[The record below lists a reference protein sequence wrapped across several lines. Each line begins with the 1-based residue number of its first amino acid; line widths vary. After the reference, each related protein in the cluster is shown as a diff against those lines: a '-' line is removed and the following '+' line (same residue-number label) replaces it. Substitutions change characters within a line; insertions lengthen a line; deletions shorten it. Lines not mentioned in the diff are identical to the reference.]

1 MNARLAFA
9 TLEISFTATAASPP
23 WLGSLTKNPP
33 GNFAEPRPLR
43 AIYHFGWSGLT
54 AATGEAHFNRVS
66 PDRFQLDATGHTVGL
81 ARALWRYD
89 VTYRALDNAHTLMP
103 IETNQDEVFRS
114 KKVGTHLTFG
124 SSGVTRSRTDGN
136 TPTTTK
142 DFTFPHV
149 LSLSAA
155 MLYLRSQPLQEHD
168 VYRVVVY
175 PTTSP
180 YLATIT
186 VTGHEKISLR
196 PGTYQAIKMD
206 LQLSK
211 VGKELDLQPH
221 KKFRKAT
228 IWLSDDVDRLPL
240 RIEAQ
245 IFVGSIFAELQSVNL
260 DQARP

>member
-1 MNARLAFA
+1 MNARFALVFLAIGSA
-9 TLEISFTATAASPP
+9 ALAASPP

-33 GNFAEPRPLR
+33 GNFSELRPLR

-54 AATGEAHFNRVS
+54 AATGEAHFSRVS
-66 PDRFQLDATGHTVGL
+66 PDRFQMDATGRTISL

-89 VTYRALDNAHTLMP
+89 VTYKAIDSARSLTP
-103 IETNQDEVFRS
+103 IEANQDEVFRS
-114 KKVGTHLTFG
+114 KKVGTHLTFE
-124 SSGVTRSRTDGN
+124 SSGVTRARTDGN
-136 TPTTTK
+136 TPTTSK
-142 DFTFPHV
+142 DFTFPRV
-149 LSLSAA
+149 FSLSAA

-186 VTGHEKISLR
+186 VTGREKISLR
-196 PGTYQAIKMD
+196 PGTYDAIKMD

-211 VGKELDLQPH
+211 VGKNFELQPH

-228 IWLSDDVDRLPL
+228 IWLSDDTDRLPL

-245 IFVGSIFAELQSVNL
+245 IYVGTIFAELQSVKF
-260 DQARP
+260 DQAQP